1 MHRGENAPFA
11 TSDNAP
17 YVVFSLSVS
26 RCFLQFYSA
35 DLPNAIA
42 HASGFDADSNRSCDR
57 GSLVDSWRLERE
69 RWINVE
75 PRKVPT
81 SKRSACLSLQP
92 IPRWLLGLLRHVP
105 RTAAGAK
112 S

>member
-1 MHRGENAPFA
+1 MNTGWSAKLRGWTAHRYVHRGENAPFA

-42 HASGFDADSNRSCDR
+42 HASGFDAP
-57 GSLVDSWRLERE
+57 G
-69 RWINVE
+69 
-75 PRKVPT
+75 
-81 SKRSACLSLQP
+81 
-92 IPRWLLGLLRHVP
+92 LGVIFGLRMEF
-105 RTAAGAK
+105 
-112 S
+112 